1 MYWDILKVFM
11 CPLNLNFAP
20 QNSALFLFPTLCW
33 IIIKNCTYSCCVPAL
48 KADMATLMYKIK
60 CDARDPYWTNCELY
74 LQWNVW
80 SKSLLGVHASEKK
93 FFNEI
98 SSTAVFFFF
107 CKKGMVQTHK
117 NKKLLVATSH
127 VEKSFINTVSF
138 SGLQTCPPTFPST
151 RWTSV
156 PGRSTNTV
164 TVLTRR
170 TPLPNRH
177 SWLRK

>member
-33 IIIKNCTYSCCVPAL
+33 IIIKNCTYSCCFPAR

-98 SSTAVFFFF
+98 SSTAVFFFARREWY
-107 CKKGMVQTHK
+107 KHIKI
-117 NKKLLVATSH
+117 KKLLVATSH
-127 VEKSFINTVSF
+127 VEKSVYILLTQCLFLVCRPVHLRSQALD
-138 SGLQTCPPTFPST
+138 GLQCLAGAQTQ
-151 RWTSV
+151 
-156 PGRSTNTV
+156 
-164 TVLTRR
+164 
-170 TPLPNRH
+170 
-177 SWLRK
+177 